1 MPLPPTTTGD
11 PCPIRIIR
19 TTSIAMGPE
28 ILAAAVAVE
37 VEVEV
42 EAVRT
47 VAEESRSVC
56 VVKSRTV

>member
-37 VEVEV
+37 VEVG
-42 EAVRT
+42 AVRT

>member
-37 VEVEV
+37 VGVG
-42 EAVRT
+42 AVRT

-56 VVKSRTV
+56 V

>member
-28 ILAAAVAVE
+28 ILAAAVAVA

-42 EAVRT
+42 VRT

>member
-28 ILAAAVAVE
+28 ILAAAVE
-37 VEVEV
+37 VEVGA

>member
-37 VEVEV
+37 VAVEV
-42 EAVRT
+42 GAVRT

-56 VVKSRTV
+56 V